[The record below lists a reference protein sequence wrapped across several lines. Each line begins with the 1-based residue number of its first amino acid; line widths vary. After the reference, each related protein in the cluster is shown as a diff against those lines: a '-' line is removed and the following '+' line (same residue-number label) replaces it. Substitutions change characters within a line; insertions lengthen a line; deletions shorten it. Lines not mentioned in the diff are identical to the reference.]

1 MKREISPAYNP
12 KDVEDKWYSHW
23 FSKGYFHAPID
34 RSREPFTI
42 VIPPPNITGS
52 LHMGH
57 ALNNILQDIIVR
69 KKRMEG
75 CVTLWLPGT
84 DHAGIATQNV
94 VEQELAR
101 EGLTR
106 RDLGREKF
114 LEKVWEW
121 KEKYGSTIIN
131 QLKRLGCSC
140 DWDRERF
147 TMDEGYSRAV
157 KTVFVGLFKEGLI
170 YRGNYIINWCP
181 RCYTALS
188 DLEVDHEE
196 REGSLW
202 YIKYPFEDSQEYL
215 TIATTRPETLL
226 GDTAVAVHPNDERY
240 QKYVGKTLI
249 LPFLRRKISIIADEY
264 VDPEFGTGA
273 VKVTPAHDPNDFEI
287 GQRHKLPQVVVL
299 TPDAKINENGGPY
312 NGMDRYECREAI
324 LKDLEREGLLEKVEP
339 HLHAVG
345 HCYRC
350 ETVVEPYLS
359 EQWFI
364 KMKPLAESAIKA
376 VKEGKVKFTPKRWEK
391 VYFDWMYNIKD
402 WCISRQIWWGH
413 QIPVWYCDRCGE
425 IIVEMEEPTSC
436 TKCGNLSL
444 RQDTDVLDTWFSSA
458 LWPFAVFGWPEK
470 TEDLSYFYPTSLL
483 STGFDIIYFW
493 VARMI
498 IMGLHFMH
506 DVPFRE
512 VYIHALIRDALGR
525 KMSKSLGN
533 VIDPIDMI
541 GKYGTDALRFTLA
554 ALATPGRDIF
564 LSEEK
569 IEGNRNFVN
578 KIWNAS
584 RFVLMNL
591 EGYSPEEAQS
601 QELEY
606 TLADRWILSRYT
618 RTVSLVEENMN
629 SYNFSEACR
638 ILYDFFWGEFCDWYI
653 ELTKPRLYPTS
664 DEQRAT
670 SGLERLTAQHVL
682 LWVLGGTLRLLHPFM
697 PFVTEEIWQRL
708 PALPTRK
715 SIVIAPWP
723 KSDPSL
729 IDATPEREMGI
740 LKDVTVAIRSIR
752 STFRL
757 HPRGKIHVFL
767 KPPSQDVLEILQANS
782 NYISQ
787 LAGVSELTMDR
798 EISRPEHS
806 AAAVEHGIEIFIPL
820 AGLIDIEKE
829 RSRLGK
835 KLMDVKKELQGVE
848 RKLSRKKF
856 LEKASPEVVEKEKRK
871 FAALVDKKKKL
882 ELQLKQ
888 IG

>member
-69 KKRMEG
+69 KRRMEG

-506 DVPFRE
+506 DVPFKE

-729 IDATPEREMGI
+729 IDATPEREMEI

-871 FAALVDKKKKL
+871 FAALVDEKKKL

>member
-1 MKREISPAYNP
+1 
-12 KDVEDKWYSHW
+12 
-23 FSKGYFHAPID
+23 
-34 RSREPFTI
+34 
-42 VIPPPNITGS
+42 
-52 LHMGH
+52 
-57 ALNNILQDIIVR
+57 
-69 KKRMEG
+69 
-75 CVTLWLPGT
+75 
-84 DHAGIATQNV
+84 
-94 VEQELAR
+94 
-101 EGLTR
+101 
-106 RDLGREKF
+106 
-114 LEKVWEW
+114 
-121 KEKYGSTIIN
+121 
-131 QLKRLGCSC
+131 
-140 DWDRERF
+140 
-147 TMDEGYSRAV
+147 
-157 KTVFVGLFKEGLI
+157 
-170 YRGNYIINWCP
+170 
-181 RCYTALS
+181 
-188 DLEVDHEE
+188 
-196 REGSLW
+196 
-202 YIKYPFEDSQEYL
+202 
-215 TIATTRPETLL
+215 
-226 GDTAVAVHPNDERY
+226 
-240 QKYVGKTLI
+240 
-249 LPFLRRKISIIADEY
+249 
-264 VDPEFGTGA
+264 
-273 VKVTPAHDPNDFEI
+273 
-287 GQRHKLPQVVVL
+287 
-299 TPDAKINENGGPY
+299 PY

-345 HCYRC
+345 RCYRC

-364 KMKPLAESAIKA
+364 RMKPLAESAIKA

-425 IIVEMEEPTSC
+425 IIVETEEPTSC
-436 TKCGNLSL
+436 TKCGNSQL

-458 LWPFAVFGWPEK
+458 LWPFVVFGWPEK

-498 IMGLHFMH
+498 MMGLHFMH
-506 DVPFRE
+506 DVPFKE

-533 VIDPIDMI
+533 VIDPMDMI

-618 RTVSLVEENMN
+618 KTISLVEENMN

-664 DEQRAT
+664 DERQRT
-670 SGLERLTAQHVL
+670 NSLERLTAQHVL
-682 LWVLGGTLRLLHPFM
+682 LRVLGGTLRLLHPFM

-708 PALPTRK
+708 PASQCFTTGMAGEPARSATE
-715 SIVIAPWP
+715 SIVIVPWP

-729 IDATPEREMGI
+729 IDATAEREMEI

-752 STFRL
+752 SSFGV
-757 HPRGKIHVFL
+757 HPRRKIEVFL
-767 KPPSQDVLEILQANS
+767 RAPSEEILKILQDNS
-782 NYISQ
+782 GYISQ
-787 LAGVSELTMDR
+787 LVGILKLTIDR

-806 AAAVEHGIEIFIPL
+806 ATAVEHGIEIFIPL
-820 AGLIDIEKE
+820 AGLIDVEKE

-835 KLMDVKKELQGVE
+835 KLMAVEKELQGVE

-856 LEKASPEVVEKEKRK
+856 LEKASPEVVEKEKQK
-871 FAALVDKKKKL
+871 FAALVDKKRKL

-888 IG
+888 IE

>member
-1 MKREISPAYNP
+1 M
-12 KDVEDKWYSHW
+12 EDKWYSHW